1 MIGRMI
7 GRLRQD
13 LRVAAR
19 ALRRQ
24 PGLAA
29 AAILILGLG
38 IGATAAIS
46 SVVNDVLLTPPPFRE
61 PAKVVVVWSSNPR
74 AAQKAGLPDTLPSA
88 NGDLLEW
95 QQGSRSFDYLALLQY
110 DRMRLTG
117 LGDPEQLGVTR
128 VSGDFF
134 SVLGTPAAYGRTL
147 QAADDTF
154 DKPRAVVL
162 SYSFWRRRFGAD
174 PRIVG
179 RKLIM
184 NGDPLTVVGV
194 MPPPFAFPRAAELPP
209 ALGFDAQP
217 DAWVP
222 LALPLEERQSRS
234 TRYGLIIGRVRQ
246 GVAIGQAQAEL
257 KTVCR
262 HYAATHPAANQDW
275 TVRLIPIT
283 EQMVGEL
290 RPALL
295 VLWAAVAFVLLIACV
310 NVANLLLAR
319 AASREREI
327 GVRIAVGA
335 SRGRLIAQLL
345 TESALISLL
354 GGALGV
360 FLAWGG
366 LRVLAA
372 TVPRDFA
379 GAASFSL
386 DLRVLAFT
394 AALCLATSVLTGLS
408 PALHM
413 ARPDVAV
420 VLRDGAR
427 GSTGVA
433 GDRTRSTLIVA
444 EVALAVLLLIGTGLL
459 LRSYVRLLAIDPGFR
474 SPERLLTFEIDLPE
488 DRYAP
493 PQRVH
498 FFERALER
506 FQALPGVEVAGA
518 IDELPLTG
526 FESLGRIEIEG
537 QPPARPEDLAPVDW
551 HTTFPSYLETMKI
564 PLRQGRFLTRG
575 DGAMTQPVAVIDEGL
590 ARTYWPSANPLGR
603 RFRRAGSRPG
613 AKPSPWISV
622 VGVVGTVRHSSLDS
636 SPRPQ
641 LYQPGTQTRPDLM
654 PYQVE
659 FALRTPHGDPLLLAA
674 GAREAVRGVD
684 PDQPITD
691 VRTMTQL
698 MATSVA
704 KRRFILLLLCVFA
717 ALALVLSVAGI
728 YGITSY
734 SVAQKTREMGLRLAL
749 GALPAEVLRLVLLR
763 AGALAGLGVL
773 VGVVAALCLTPLMA
787 ALLYGVGRTDPLTYV
802 GVSLGLTLVALV
814 AAFLPGR
821 RAMRV
826 DPLVALRAE

>member
-1 MIGRMI
+1 MSNI
-7 GRLRQD
+7 RQD

-19 ALRRQ
+19 LLRRQ

-29 AAILILGLG
+29 AAILVLGLG

-46 SVVNDVLLTPPPFRE
+46 SVVDDVLLTPPPFRD
-61 PAKVVVVWSSNPR
+61 PASVVVIWASNPKV
-74 AAQKAGLPDTLPSA
+74 AQKAGLPDKLPAA
-88 NGDLLEW
+88 NGDLPEW
-95 QQGSRSFDYLALLQY
+95 QQGSHSFSHLALLQY

-147 QAADDTF
+147 QPADDTL

-162 SYSFWRRRFGAD
+162 SYSYWRRRFGGD

-179 RKLIM
+179 RKLIL

-194 MPPPFAFPRAAELPP
+194 MPPPFAFPRAAELPA
-209 ALGFDAQP
+209 ALGFDTQP

-222 LALPLEERQSRS
+222 LALSSEDRQSRS
-234 TRYGLIIGRVRQ
+234 IRYGLIIGRLRP
-246 GVAIGQAQAEL
+246 GVGIQQAEAEL
-257 KTVCR
+257 KAVCQ
-262 HYAATHPAANQDW
+262 HYAETHPASNPGW
-275 TVRLIPIT
+275 TVRLVPIA
-283 EQMVGEL
+283 EQMVGDL

-295 VLWAAVAFVLLIACV
+295 VLWAAVGFVLLIACA

-319 AASREREI
+319 AASREREV

-335 SRGRLIAQLL
+335 SRGRLVAQLL

-354 GGALGV
+354 GGALGL

-379 GAASFSL
+379 GAATFSL
-386 DLRVLAFT
+386 DLQVLAFT
-394 AALCLATSVLTGLS
+394 AALCLVTSLLTGLS

-413 ARPDVAV
+413 ARPDIAMT
-420 VLRDGAR
+420 LRDGAR

-433 GDRTRSTLIVA
+433 GNRTRSALIVA
-444 EVALAVLLLIGTGLL
+444 EVALAVLLLIGAGLL
-459 LRSYVRLLAIDPGFR
+459 LRSYARLLSIDPGFR
-474 SPERLLTFEIDLPE
+474 SPDRLLTFEIDLPQ
-488 DRYAP
+488 DRYTPA
-493 PQRVH
+493 QEAR
-498 FFERALER
+498 FFERAVER
-506 FQALPGVEVAGA
+506 LRAIPGVTEAGA

-526 FESLGRIEIEG
+526 FESLGRVEIEG

-551 HTTFPSYLETMKI
+551 HTTFAGYLETMKI
-564 PLRQGRFLTRG
+564 PLHAGRFLTLQ
-575 DGAMTQPVAVIDEGL
+575 DSAATLPVAVIDEGM
-590 ARTYWPSANPLGR
+590 AKTYWPGANPLGK
-603 RFRRAGSRPG
+603 RFRRASAKMG
-613 AKPSPWISV
+613 ANPYPWISV
-622 VGVVGTVRHSSLDS
+622 VGVVGTVRHSSLDAN
-636 SPRPQ
+636 PRPQ
-641 LYQPGTQTRPDLM
+641 LYQPGAQTAQMLAPIM

-674 GAREAVRGVD
+674 AARAAVREID

-698 MATSVA
+698 VATSVA
-704 KRRFILLLLCVFA
+704 KRRFSLLLLSLFA
-717 ALALVLSVAGI
+717 GLALVLSVAGI

-734 SVAQKTREMGLRLAL
+734 SVAQKTRELGLRLAL
-749 GALPAEVLRLVLLR
+749 GALPAEVLRLVLLQ

-773 VGVVAALCLTPLMA
+773 VGVVAALLLTPFLA
-787 ALLYGVGRTDPLTYV
+787 ALLYGVGRADPLTYA
-802 GVSLGLTLVALV
+802 GVALGLTLVALI
-814 AAFLPGR
+814 AAYLPGR

-826 DPLVALRAE
+826 DPLVALRNE